1 MTDLSAL
8 IELVEHRIG
17 QDFDG
22 ECHLTEAEARQIA
35 AAIRDLTEWRDIAT
49 APRDGREIIL
59 RRCKRV
65 GAASWI
71 EWPES
76 ASEEAGQGWTIGYDG
91 DCWDGDKSPAHWLP
105 LPSAPNQAKEAG
117 E

>member
-35 AAIRDLTEWRDIAT
+35 AALREMQRFMPTISF
-49 APRDGREIIL
+49 DGTNVPNEHRL
-59 RRCKRV
+59 WLARQLLDSKLDD
-65 GAASWI
+65 
-71 EWPES
+71 
-76 ASEEAGQGWTIGYDG
+76 EEAYGIVAYH
-91 DCWDGDKSPAHWLP
+91 PAITDIR
-105 LPSAPNQAKEAG
+105 NTQAERRP